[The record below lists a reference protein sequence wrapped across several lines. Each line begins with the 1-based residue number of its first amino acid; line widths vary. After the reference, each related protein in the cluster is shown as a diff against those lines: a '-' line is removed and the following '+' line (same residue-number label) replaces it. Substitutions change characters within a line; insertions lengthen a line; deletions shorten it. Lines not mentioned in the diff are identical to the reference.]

1 MEITDIGNA
10 SWAPIT
16 QGTETT
22 RVREFLTKKGA
33 GVDYLNGNLASLL
46 SKSGRVVKF
55 AGVFLH
61 GTPLVNGWTVKN
73 GKKVKNGDCELAD
86 LQTVFLYLDSGYTI
100 KQMKCVL
107 FQAKMKPAAGTHVIG
122 NEDLKQRQHTAGA
135 KVNFCPRASRS
146 LPADASNGL
155 LPAF

>member
-1 MEITDIGNA
+1 MTKAEISEGIAKFTGAVDRHKRKIIDIGNA

-33 GVDYLNGNLASLL
+33 GVDYLNKNLASLL

-61 GTPLVNGWTVKN
+61 GTPMVYGWTFKN

-86 LQTVFLYLDSGYTI
+86 LQTVFLYLDSCNTI
-100 KQMKCVL
+100 KQMSVSG
-107 FQAKMKPAAGTHVIG
+107 QEEA
-122 NEDLKQRQHTAGA
+122 DRRR
-135 KVNFCPRASRS
+135 PRHWQ
-146 LPADASNGL
+146 
-155 LPAF
+155 